1 MNLDQCIN
9 ILRINMDKYT
19 INIIKNNPNIYN
31 YLRENSYWYKELNR
45 DIQSIKKLEQ
55 EMRQK
60 YKLTTIDKIDT
71 LTRNINLIS
80 TFIDV
85 LK

>member
-9 ILRINMDKYT
+9 TLRINMDKYT

-31 YLRENSYWYKELNR
+31 YLRENSYWYKALNR
-45 DIQSIKKLEQ
+45 DGQSIKKLEQ

-60 YKLTTIDKIDT
+60 YKLTTIDKIDN

>member
-1 MNLDQCIN
+1 
-9 ILRINMDKYT
+9 MDKYT
-19 INIIKNNPNIYN
+19 INIIKNNPNIYR
-31 YLRENSYWYKELNR
+31 YLREESFWYKYLNR
-45 DIQSIKKLEQ
+45 DNNYIKRMEK
-55 EMRQK
+55 EMKDK
-60 YKLTTIDKIDT
+60 YKLNTIDKIDN

>member
-9 ILRINMDKYT
+9 ILRINMDKHT

-60 YKLTTIDKIDT
+60 YKQTTIDKIDT

>member
-1 MNLDQCIN
+1 
-9 ILRINMDKYT
+9 MDKYT

-31 YLRENSYWYKELNR
+31 YLRENSYWYKALNR
-45 DIQSIKKLEQ
+45 DGQSIKKLEQ

-60 YKLTTIDKIDT
+60 YKLTTIDKIDN

>member
-9 ILRINMDKYT
+9 TSRINMDKYT
-19 INIIKNNPNIYN
+19 INIIKNNPNIYR
-31 YLRENSYWYKELNR
+31 YLREESFWYKYLNR
-45 DIQSIKKLEQ
+45 DNNYIKRMEK
-55 EMRQK
+55 EMKDK
-60 YKLTTIDKIDT
+60 YKLNTIDKIDN

>member
-1 MNLDQCIN
+1 
-9 ILRINMDKYT
+9 MDKYT
-19 INIIKNNPNIYN
+19 INIIKNNPNIYR
-31 YLRENSYWYKELNR
+31 YLREESFWYKYLNR
-45 DIQSIKKLEQ
+45 DNNYIKRIEK
-55 EMRQK
+55 EMKDK
-60 YKLTTIDKIDT
+60 YKLNTIDKIDN

>member
-1 MNLDQCIN
+1 
-9 ILRINMDKYT
+9 MDKHT

-60 YKLTTIDKIDT
+60 YKQTTIDKIDT

>member
-1 MNLDQCIN
+1 
-9 ILRINMDKYT
+9 MDKYT